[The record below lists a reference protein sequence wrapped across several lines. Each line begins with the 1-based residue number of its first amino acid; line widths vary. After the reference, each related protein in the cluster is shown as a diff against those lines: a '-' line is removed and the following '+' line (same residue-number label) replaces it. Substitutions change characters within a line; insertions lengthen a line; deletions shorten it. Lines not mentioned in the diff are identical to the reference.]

1 MERIWTKNYPAG
13 VPADINV
20 EQFSSLV
27 ALLEDSFTK
36 YADDKAYVL
45 MDKAI
50 TYGELDT
57 YSNAYAAYLQ
67 SLGLVKGDRVAIMMP
82 QRAAISRGG
91 CRHFKSRTDR
101 GERQSALHGP
111 GTGTPAQRFRCQGDH
126 HFGEFRRHA
135 AGSGGPHVGRTHYGG
150 IDWCEMLGTL
160 KGGLVNFII
169 RHVKKAVPAFNL
181 PNSVSFKAA
190 LAAGM
195 TMKLDAPGNRS
206 R

>member
-57 YSNAYAAYLQ
+57 
-67 SLGLVKGDRVAIMMP
+67 
-82 QRAAISRGG
+82 
-91 CRHFKSRTDR
+91 
-101 GERQSALHGP
+101 
-111 GTGTPAQRFRCQGDH
+111 
-126 HFGEFRRHA
+126 
-135 AGSGGPHVGRTHYGG
+135 
-150 IDWCEMLGTL
+150 
-160 KGGLVNFII
+160 
-169 RHVKKAVPAFNL
+169 
-181 PNSVSFKAA
+181 
-190 LAAGM
+190 
-195 TMKLDAPGNRS
+195 
-206 R
+206 